1 MLAYLFVALAVAV
14 RLMPHPL
21 AFTPVTGALLY
32 FGARGP
38 RRQAWVPVALL
49 MASDLL
55 LNKFVYAYP
64 FTWDQ
69 AASWIWYGAMLW
81 VGTRMRDRVN
91 PLTVVGSAVAGSVSF
106 FLFSNF
112 ASWLT
117 WTDMYPRTVAGLM
130 TCYAAGVPFFR
141 RAIEGDV
148 LFTCGCLR
156 CRWCCTRLLEYSKSR
171 ETTRQLLKSVIQS
184 DLNEASR
191 EIGWLLFW

>member
-14 RLMPHPL
+14 RLMPHPM

-55 LNKFVYAYP
+55 LNKFVYAYS

-69 AASWIWYGAMLW
+69 VASWIWYGAMLW
-81 VGTRMRDRVN
+81 VGTRLRNHVN
-91 PLTVVGSAVAGSVSF
+91 PVTVVGSALAGSVSF

-112 ASWLT
+112 SSWLV
-117 WTDMYPRTVAGLM
+117 WTDMYPRTFAGLM

-141 RAIEGDV
+141 RALEGDM
-148 LFTCGCLR
+148 LFTCAMFGLPVIMHAVS
-156 CRWCCTRLLEYSKSR
+156 EAFAKSGDH
-171 ETTRQLLKSVIQS
+171 T
-184 DLNEASR
+184 AAA
-191 EIGWLLFW
+191 

>member
-38 RRQAWVPVALL
+38 RRQAWVPVVLL

-64 FTWDQ
+64 FTYDQ
-69 AASWIWYGAMLW
+69 LASWAWYAAMLW

-91 PLTVVGSAVAGSVSF
+91 PLTVAGSALAGSVSF

-112 ASWLT
+112 SSWLT
-117 WTDMYPRTVAGLM
+117 WTDMYPRTLAGLM

-141 RAIEGDV
+141 RALEGD
-148 LFTCGCLR
+148 LIFTCAMFALPVVLHSLV
-156 CRWCCTRLLEYSKSR
+156 TVFQKSGDH
-171 ETTRQLLKSVIQS
+171 T
-184 DLNEASR
+184 AAA
-191 EIGWLLFW
+191 

>member
-1 MLAYLFVALAVAV
+1 MLAYLFVFLAVAV

-49 MASDLL
+49 MASDLI

-69 AASWIWYGAMLW
+69 VASWIWYGAMLW
-81 VGTRMRDRVN
+81 VGTRLRHRVN
-91 PLTVVGSAVAGSVSF
+91 PLTVVGSALAGSVSF

-117 WTDMYPRTVAGLM
+117 WTDMYPRTFAGLM
-130 TCYAAGVPFFR
+130 TSYVAGLPFFR
-141 RAIEGDV
+141 RAVEGDL
-148 LFTCGCLR
+148 LFTCAMFATPVVLHSLAGIF
-156 CRWCCTRLLEYSKSR
+156 EKSGDH
-171 ETTRQLLKSVIQS
+171 T
-184 DLNEASR
+184 AAA
-191 EIGWLLFW
+191 

>member
-38 RRQAWVPVALL
+38 RRQALVPIALL

-69 AASWIWYGAMLW
+69 VASWIWYGVMLW
-81 VGTRMRDRVN
+81 AGTRMRDRVN
-91 PLTVVGSAVAGSVSF
+91 PVIVVGSALAGSVSF

-117 WTDMYPRTVAGLM
+117 WTDMYPRTFAGLM

-141 RAIEGDV
+141 RAVEGDV
-148 LFTCGCLR
+148 LFTSAMFALPVVLHAITGA
-156 CRWCCTRLLEYSKSR
+156 TDKAGDH
-171 ETTRQLLKSVIQS
+171 T
-184 DLNEASR
+184 AAA
-191 EIGWLLFW
+191 

>member
-38 RRQAWVPVALL
+38 RRQAWVPVVLL

-55 LNKFVYAYP
+55 LNRFVYAYP

-69 AASWIWYGAMLW
+69 VASWVWYAAMLW

-91 PLTVVGSAVAGSVSF
+91 PWTVGGSALAGSVSF
-106 FLFSNF
+106 FLFSNS

-117 WTDMYPRTVAGLM
+117 WTDMYPRTLAGLM

-141 RAIEGDV
+141 RALEGD
-148 LFTCGCLR
+148 LIFTCAMFGLPVVLHSVA
-156 CRWCCTRLLEYSKSR
+156 TVFQKSGDH
-171 ETTRQLLKSVIQS
+171 T
-184 DLNEASR
+184 AAA
-191 EIGWLLFW
+191 